1 MPNFELLFS
10 AQLTN
15 VKEIL
20 PPNTDTDWFI
30 KVLCTNCGEI
40 HEKFVSINSEERIPI
55 TGSRGAVNMVLKC
68 KFCGRELTSD
78 IVEGSV
84 KPYTSDDSGQLRPIV
99 RFNCNGLEPVEFSI
113 RDGWRVTSSSINE
126 TVFSDVD
133 LSPGE
138 WTDYDDNSGVCLE
151 IMEIQTQFKL
161 TK

>member
-30 KVLCTNCGEI
+30 KVQCTSCGEI
-40 HEKFVSINSEERIPI
+40 HEKFVSVNSEERIP
-55 TGSRGAVNMVLKC
+55 TMNSRNSVNMCLKC

-78 IVEGSV
+78 IVADSV
-84 KPYTSDDSGQLRPIV
+84 KPYTGDDSGQLRPIV
-99 RFNCNGLEPVEFSI
+99 RFSCSGLVPIEFSI
-113 RDGWRVTSSSINE
+113 RDGWQVTSSSPSE

-133 LSPGE
+133 LSSGE
-138 WTDYDDNSGVCLE
+138 WVGFDENSDVCLE
-151 IMEIQTQFKL
+151 IMEIETQFKL